1 MEAATEAPATTTTTT
16 AVRRPS
22 PWTVFRSDAFR
33 KLWVALTLSLVG
45 DMFNYV
51 AMAWLVLSITR
62 SPLTLG
68 VVLMVQ
74 AVPRSLLM
82 LVGGAM
88 ADRLTPR
95 VTVAGSMALRL
106 LCVAPLA
113 ALILAGSVQLWEIYV
128 VAAFFGAFDAFFYP
142 AQAALLPRV
151 VDNELLEPGNAA
163 MNVTRMVGIVV
174 FPGLAGVLVAGV
186 GTGWAFVVDAAALAA
201 GAIVVL
207 WIRVAAAARS
217 AEAQQKKGGGLLGEI
232 TAGLKYAWADD
243 VIRFALLIIAA
254 IDFAANGAVEV
265 GLPTLAHGRFSAGA
279 TGLGVMLGAWG
290 VGATLGAAAAGMR
303 KRPERM
309 GLLVIAC
316 CSWIGIG
323 IGIVGLVP
331 SLIPAAVTLAIAGI
345 ATGVINTY
353 GISWLQRRTDPAMQG
368 RVMSLVMLASL
379 GMVPISLAASGA
391 IAQVNP
397 TILFLIAGA
406 LILAAS
412 GAAATSRTVRQM

>member
-1 MEAATEAPATTTTTT
+1 MAVEVAPVAEVAARRSKPW
-16 AVRRPS
+16 AVFGS
-22 PWTVFRSDAFR
+22 GSFR
-33 KLWVALTLSLVG
+33 KLWIALTLSLAG

-74 AVPRSLLM
+74 AIPRSLLM

-95 VTVAGSMALRL
+95 VTAAASMGLRV

-113 ALILAGSVQLWEIYV
+113 ALILGGWVQMWEVYA
-128 VAAFFGAFDAFFYP
+128 VAALFGAFDAFFYP
-142 AQAALLPRV
+142 AQAAMLPRV
-151 VDNELLEPGNAA
+151 VNRELLEPGNAV

-174 FPGLAGVLVAGV
+174 FPGLAGILVAATS
-186 GTGWAFVVDAAALAA
+186 TGWAFVVDAAALAVGAVMIVWIRAEAPATSA
-201 GAIVVL
+201 GAQPGK
-207 WIRVAAAARS
+207 S
-217 AEAQQKKGGGLLGEI
+217 GGLVGEI

-243 VIRFALLIIAA
+243 VIRFAILIIAA

-303 KRPERM
+303 KPPERM

-316 CSWIGIG
+316 CSWIGVG

-331 SLIPAAVTLAIAGI
+331 SLIPAAVTLAVAGI

-353 GISWLQRRTDPAMQG
+353 GVSWLQRRTDPAMQG

-379 GMVPISLAASGA
+379 GLVPISLAASGA

-397 TILFLIAGA
+397 TILFLIAAG

-412 GAAATSRTVRQM
+412 GAAATSRTVRSI